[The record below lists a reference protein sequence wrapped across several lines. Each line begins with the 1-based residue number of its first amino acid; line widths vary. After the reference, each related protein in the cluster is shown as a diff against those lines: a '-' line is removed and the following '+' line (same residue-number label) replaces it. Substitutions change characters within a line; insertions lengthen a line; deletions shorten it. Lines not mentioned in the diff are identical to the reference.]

1 LEQEGNG
8 KPRGGRKMFIFMS
21 LGMAFFM
28 SLGMSSVMTA
38 VNVGAS
44 AFPEIW
50 LKSWMLGFAVAL
62 PLSIVVP
69 RFLRW
74 TASKTRIDK

>member
-1 LEQEGNG
+1 
-8 KPRGGRKMFIFMS
+8 MFIFMS

-50 LKSWMLGFAVAL
+50 LKSWLIGFMVAL
-62 PLSIVVP
+62 PLSIIVP

-74 TASKTRIDK
+74 TASKAHIDK